1 MPLIFDKAEM
11 RQILHDDGGIIV
23 LMFDNYVSA
32 HTGKLAHGEL
42 NSNFDHDG
50 GHIYERWW
58 FT

>member
-1 MPLIFDKAEM
+1 MGADWLLSGM
-11 RQILHDDGGIIV
+11 NGQT
-23 LMFDNYVSA
+23 SA

-50 GHIYERWW
+50 GYICERWW